1 MSEFAVFRV
10 LSLAVVM
17 VVVGLVWFKVG
28 TGRLKKEG
36 VDESQA
42 RSRAKKQAVKYSII
56 LGAFY
61 MVLTLTG
68 IFS

>member
-1 MSEFAVFRV
+1 MSEFAALRV

-17 VVVGLVWFKVG
+17 LVVGMGWFKIG

-56 LGAFY
+56 LSAFY
-61 MVLTLTG
+61 MVLFLTG